1 MTCFNIKRKGFT
13 TSMKKRLITYLA
25 LFTYIV
31 FGIGFSTTA
40 FADESNKTADQQA
53 AELGLGFTYKVVK
66 PENQRSS
73 VGYFD
78 LRMNAGQKQTVEIE
92 LANGSDEEI
101 TIGVSLNGAKTNG
114 NGVIEY
120 GPSAI
125 EKDKSLKY
133 DFVDIV
139 TGPKEVVL
147 PPKTMIPLKLEIA
160 MPASDI
166 DGVISGGIQLK
177 QQTKE
182 EKDEKEKTGITN
194 EYAYLVGMLLSEND
208 TVVTPNL
215 ELNKVYAGLANY
227 RNAVFVNFSNVQPAY
242 LENMTVDVQI
252 MKKGSEEVLYDTKK
266 AGMRMAPNS
275 LIDFPVEMNGD
286 RMEAGD
292 YKAHILVTADDKK
305 WEWTEEFTITDEE
318 ADKFNGQDVSLTQE
332 RGIDWKLIA
341 MIVGGIIAVVVIIF
355 FIVRSVQQKKMKNR
369 KKKGNRKKTAA
380 K

>member
-1 MTCFNIKRKGFT
+1 
-13 TSMKKRLITYLA
+13 MKKKLITYLA
-25 LFTYIV
+25 LLTYIV
-31 FGIGFSTTA
+31 FGLGFSVNV
-40 FADESNKTADQQA
+40 FADENNQTADQQA
-53 AELGLGFTYKVVK
+53 ADLGLGFTYKVVK
-66 PENQRSS
+66 PENQRTS

-139 TGPKEVVL
+139 KGPKEVVI
-147 PPKTMIPLKLEIA
+147 PPKTMVPLKLDIT
-160 MPASDI
+160 MPASDFN
-166 DGVISGGIQLK
+166 GFISGGIQLK
-177 QQTKE
+177 QQVKE
-182 EKDEKEKTGITN
+182 DKEAKKKTGITN

-208 TVVTPNL
+208 NVVEPNL

-242 LENMTVDVQI
+242 LENMTVDVQV

-266 AGMRMAPNS
+266 AGMRMGPNN

-305 WEWTEEFTITDEE
+305 WEWTEDFTITDEE

-355 FIVRSVQQKKMKNR
+355 IIVRSIQTKKMKNK
-369 KKKGNRKKTAA
+369 KKKGNRKKTTAR
-380 K
+380 

>member
-1 MTCFNIKRKGFT
+1 
-13 TSMKKRLITYLA
+13 MKKRLITYLA

>member
-1 MTCFNIKRKGFT
+1 
-13 TSMKKRLITYLA
+13 MKKRIVICLA
-25 LFTYIV
+25 LFVYIA
-31 FGIGFSTTA
+31 FGVGFSETS
-40 FADESNKTADQQA
+40 FAEDENTQA
-53 AELGLGFTYKVVK
+53 ADLGLGFTYKVVK

-78 LRMNAGQKQTVEIE
+78 LRMNSGQKQTAVIE

-133 DFVDIV
+133 DFIDIV

-147 PPKTMIPLKLEIA
+147 PPKSMVPLNLEIA
-160 MPASDI
+160 MPESSF
-166 DGVISGGIQLK
+166 DGYISGGIQLK
-177 QQTKE
+177 QLT
-182 EKDEKEKTGITN
+182 KDEKKDTEKTGITN
-194 EYAYLVGMLLSEND
+194 EYAFLVGMLLSETD
-208 TVVTPNL
+208 TVVEPNL

-227 RNAVFVNFSNVQPAY
+227 RNAIFVNFSNIEAAY
-242 LENMTVDVQI
+242 LEDMTVDVQI

-286 RMEAGD
+286 RMVPGD

-305 WEWTEEFTITDEE
+305 WEWTKDFTITDEE
-318 ADKFNGQDVSLTQE
+318 ADKFNDQDVSLTQE

-341 MIVGGIIAVVVIIF
+341 GIVGSVLAVVVIIF
-355 FIVRSVQQKKMKNR
+355 LLVRFVQKKKLQNQKKQKRM
-369 KKKGNRKKTAA
+369 KKKATMKE
-380 K
+380 